1 MQEKI
6 EKRLDNYISIGYGK
20 FSVLRR
26 EYLSSAVSVLTNS
39 PKISNITKRDISQ
52 LNLSRSEEAI

>member
-6 EKRLDNYISIGYGK
+6 EKKLDNYILIGYGK

-26 EYLSSAVSVLTNS
+26 EYLSSPVSVLTNS